1 MISKRILF
9 GSLLSFVGVSVY
21 SQNIGINSTGAA
33 ADASAAL
40 DVTSANKGVLLP
52 RVALTGTGDVTT
64 VSSPATSLLVYNTA
78 SVSDVTPGYYYYNG
92 TVWVKL
98 TDSGSNADDDWYK
111 VGTTSAPTSINDNVF
126 TQGNVG
132 IGVSSPSAKLDV
144 LGDVAINRT
153 EISGGYRSWM
163 VDGVRVGAGGSDNAY
178 FGMKDEGTNNADAVI
193 AWGDDA
199 GDHLRFIKVNSGGP
213 ADGEEFVRITDVGNV
228 GITVT
233 SPIAK
238 LDIFENSSQRALN
251 VSKTFNGLANSECA
265 FIGGTDAG
273 FSNTGI
279 YVVQKDNLSL
289 SSSGTNIL
297 NVVTNSTSQLVVKGS
312 GDVGINTINPTEKLE
327 VQGSV
332 KIVDGTQGNRKILTS
347 DATGKGTWEVGP
359 VQEASDGTYKR
370 ICSGSTAPGAG
381 WVNYSTNGIY
391 IDINTSGCNFSNT
404 PRYITSMGGTSSH
417 WMTTGATSI
426 YSPTPTGFRV
436 YVRGDNGYVVRTTQA
451 TNYGYHINWMA
462 IGD

>member
-9 GSLLSFVGVSVY
+9 GALLSLVGVSAY

-40 DVTSANKGVLLP
+40 DVSTSNKGVLLP
-52 RVALTGTGDVTT
+52 RVALTGTNDVTT

-132 IGVSSPSAKLDV
+132 IGVTNPSSKLEVFGAVKSSSAN
-144 LGDVAINRT
+144 GYMS
-153 EISGGYRSWM
+153 ISDYG
-163 VDGVRVGAGGSDNAY
+163 GGSN
-178 FGMKDEGTNNADAVI
+178 FGFQLLQENTAGASGRDMVFNNWSSTSDEGGWVFTNS
-193 AWGDDA
+193 
-199 GDHLRFIKVNSGGP
+199 HLYTSV
-213 ADGEEFVRITDVGNV
+213 VRITKDGKV
-228 GITVT
+228 GIGVNHT
-233 SPIAK
+233 PI
-238 LDIFENSSQRALN
+238 
-251 VSKTFNGLANSECA
+251 
-265 FIGGTDAG
+265 
-273 FSNTGI
+273 
-279 YVVQKDNLSL
+279 
-289 SSSGTNIL
+289 
-297 NVVTNSTSQLVVKGS
+297 
-312 GDVGINTINPTEKLE
+312 EKLE

-347 DATGKGTWEVGP
+347 DANGKGAWEVGP
-359 VQEASDGTYKR
+359 VQEASNGTYKR
-370 ICSGSTAPGAG
+370 ICSGSTAPGSG
-381 WVNYSTNGIY
+381 WVNYSSNGIY
-391 IDINTSGCNFSNT
+391 IDINTSGCNFTNT

-426 YSPTPTGFRV
+426 YMPTATGFRV